1 MLDYVNSNFSFGYKP
16 QLKKTLPKISRA
28 IKETLPDIESP
39 NKYVLAGDT
48 TSQEFQELNS
58 RLGFVRQFCQTLYS
72 EGGLPEHF
80 RGLIGIVKAFKVANC
95 DEFAEITKTVLK
107 INGVKDC
114 DIFELYAKKP
124 NSKDC
129 PRSLDHMVTAIGIKK
144 SLNDKQTRRPF
155 VPRSG
160 AIIMDTY
167 LDGYIG
173 NAKSCK
179 KRYQIFGLQ
188 PNEILMLKPVK
199 TYEPDNAAI
208 AVVKKAFPGLLI
220 N

>member
-1 MLDYVNSNFSFGYKP
+1 MLDNINSKFSFGTRTN
-16 QLKKTLPKISRA
+16 LKKTLPKVSRA
-28 IKETLPDIESP
+28 IKETLPDVQCP

-48 TSQEFQELNS
+48 TSQEFKELNF
-58 RLGFVRQFCQTLYS
+58 RLGFVRQFCKTLYQ
-72 EGGLPEHF
+72 EGGLAEHF
-80 RGLIGIVKAFKVANC
+80 RGLIGVVKAFKVANC

-107 INGVKDC
+107 TNGIKDC
-114 DIFELYAKKP
+114 DIFELYAKNP
-124 NSKDC
+124 NSKEQ
-129 PRSLDHMVTAIGIKK
+129 PRRLDHMVTAIGIKK
-144 SLNDKQTRRPF
+144 NLNDKQNLRPF

-173 NAKSCK
+173 TVKSCQ

-199 TYEPDNAAI
+199 TYEPDKDAI
-208 AVVKKAFPGLLI
+208 DTVKNSFPGLLI